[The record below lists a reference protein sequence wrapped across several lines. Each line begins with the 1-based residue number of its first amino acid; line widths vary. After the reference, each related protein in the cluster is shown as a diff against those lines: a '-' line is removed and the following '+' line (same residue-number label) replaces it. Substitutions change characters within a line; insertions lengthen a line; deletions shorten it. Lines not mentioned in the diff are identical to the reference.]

1 MESRP
6 PVPSGELGRL
16 STPAEA
22 YSSKGKQRSRT
33 GCRTCRSRK
42 VKCDERPGGCLN
54 CARLNLSCP
63 NARDHAQTNDLS
75 DDAAQ
80 TQAGLKRLR
89 TFRSCQ
95 ACRSSKTRC
104 SGDRPTCARCQQRD
118 AECVYDGKQA
128 PAWVQTVSSD
138 VDESHEGLLN
148 AGSASQILELNRN
161 SLPSKRPSSH
171 VSDLSEDPTNPPSAA
186 ESSENYCPIDFAWLV
201 SPELPG
207 KDKIVILVEEF
218 FARMH
223 HLRCFGFI
231 HKPSYLQ
238 QLDEQPRKI
247 QQGNTL
253 LHAICALGA
262 KFYAL
267 KSAEHLKLPE
277 DFALRTDL
285 RLGVLVVE
293 SYPLV
298 SQAIILLHEHDLRV
312 GDYASAFMLTGL
324 AVRMAQALQINL
336 EKSCHILASNDQLQ
350 WSHREARRRLMWS
363 VYTMDSGAY
372 LPFLSTEDR
381 TKGPVDTLDLQAQFI
396 RLLSLRRKVLR
407 YVKHLDTALPP
418 WLRGS
423 DFAQL
428 ESALFSWYEE
438 LPGNLQFTQ
447 TAIYMRK
454 ESSQLGALLLLH
466 WTYHQS
472 LCDLNRIGMRDLFQ
486 IRKAINFPPD
496 QSDFQKRTQDRCNE
510 HATAIALMFAEASK
524 HGHACFADT
533 WLPVIAHDSTRV
545 IVHYITHKLGTST
558 HKLAMVRPHS
568 ISCMQANIIA
578 LKKMVPMFQ
587 LAKPLQ
593 MKCES
598 NPKLADLV
606 VNISN
611 RSTSLEAPTQ
621 FTPEYILNPLAIYRM
636 ARRDIDDRE
645 KYAPERASS
654 PSSVSPETAE
664 TTTSPRTPQPY
675 SLPTTGDAAV
685 PPIENPAAF
694 NGPWFAS
701 GVSNTMPVGDNFP
714 LPSSDDNLQNGQYG
728 LYNNR
733 HHFTTFD
740 LVESGPA
747 LLNKNQYLT
756 AILGKV
762 HVGPDHV
769 YPWEIREESE
779 TRDVAYISDRAINV
793 FERSKSENRPFF
805 LTIGFIDPHRDRTR
819 SGFGNEGPFDGRVKK
834 IKYETSDV
842 EIPEFLS
849 DLPGTRQEF
858 ANYYESISRLDQG
871 VGQILEGLKKAGLSD
886 DTLVIFISD
895 NGPPFIN
902 SKTTLYDAGVNL
914 PLIVRQPG
922 SPPSIVNPN
931 LISWVDIL
939 PTILDYARI
948 DAGKGS
954 PERPGRSFLPILST
968 TKELADWD
976 KVYGSHTFH
985 EITNYWP
992 TRYVRNRRYKYH
1004 RNLAWRLDFPFAA
1017 DIYGSLTWEDIRNDE
1032 AKMVG
1037 NRPLKDYFFR
1047 PPEELYDL
1055 GNDPLEVVNL
1065 VKDSAHEKILNEL
1078 RQDLEAWQR
1087 RTEDA
1092 WLYRDGISVLF
1103 VKHHLDAGMQMPDHV
1118 DFDLDKLATRGP
1130 GVKLYENK
1138 PFGSHGA

>member
-277 DFALRTDL
+277 DFALRVGNRWAAKAKML
-285 RLGVLVVE
+285 LLMNVG
-293 SYPLV
+293 YV
-298 SQAIILLHEHDLRV
+298 SVQNTMAIILLHEHDLRV

-363 VYTMDSGAY
+363 VYTMDSWVGSGVDELTLIRESDIKIQLPCNERNFNLEIPCIVETLEKGAY

-587 LAKPLQ
+587 LAKPLYAAASNMLAALLLKQ

-714 LPSSDDNLQNGQYG
+714 LPSSDDNLQAYFPLMFNNFSLPIQEHLHPYG
-728 LYNNR
+728 TMGN
-733 HHFTTFD
+733 
-740 LVESGPA
+740 A
-747 LLNKNQYLT
+747 
-756 AILGKV
+756 
-762 HVGPDHV
+762 
-769 YPWEIREESE
+769 
-779 TRDVAYISDRAINV
+779 
-793 FERSKSENRPFF
+793 
-805 LTIGFIDPHRDRTR
+805 
-819 SGFGNEGPFDGRVKK
+819 SGFG
-834 IKYETSDV
+834 ETVGSIYAPPPD
-842 EIPEFLS
+842 IP
-849 DLPGTRQEF
+849 
-858 ANYYESISRLDQG
+858 
-871 VGQILEGLKKAGLSD
+871 
-886 DTLVIFISD
+886 ISD
-895 NGPPFIN
+895 
-902 SKTTLYDAGVNL
+902 S
-914 PLIVRQPG
+914 PL
-922 SPPSIVNPN
+922 
-931 LISWVDIL
+931 
-939 PTILDYARI
+939 
-948 DAGKGS
+948 
-954 PERPGRSFLPILST
+954 
-968 TKELADWD
+968 
-976 KVYGSHTFH
+976 
-985 EITNYWP
+985 WP
-992 TRYVRNRRYKYH
+992 
-1004 RNLAWRLDFPFAA
+1004 LCQQ
-1017 DIYGSLTWEDIRNDE
+1017 E
-1032 AKMVG
+1032 M
-1037 NRPLKDYFFR
+1037 
-1047 PPEELYDL
+1047 
-1055 GNDPLEVVNL
+1055 
-1065 VKDSAHEKILNEL
+1065 
-1078 RQDLEAWQR
+1078 
-1087 RTEDA
+1087 
-1092 WLYRDGISVLF
+1092 
-1103 VKHHLDAGMQMPDHV
+1103 
-1118 DFDLDKLATRGP
+1118 
-1130 GVKLYENK
+1130 
-1138 PFGSHGA
+1138 

>member
-6 PVPSGELGRL
+6 PVPTGELGRL
-16 STPAEA
+16 LTPAEA
-22 YSSKGKQRSRT
+22 YSNAG
-33 GCRTCRSRK
+33 
-42 VKCDERPGGCLN
+42 RPQKAKDISVLPG
-54 CARLNLSCP
+54 LS
-63 NARDHAQTNDLS
+63 Q
-75 DDAAQ
+75 
-80 TQAGLKRLR
+80 LKNPL
-89 TFRSCQ
+89 FWG
-95 ACRSSKTRC
+95 SS
-104 SGDRPTCARCQQRD
+104 
-118 AECVYDGKQA
+118 YA

-148 AGSASQILELNRN
+148 ADSASQVLELSRN
-161 SLPSKRPSSH
+161 SLPRKRPSSH
-171 VSDLSEDPTNPPSAA
+171 VSDLSEDPTNRPSAT
-186 ESSENYCPIDFAWLV
+186 ESSENYCPTDFSWLM
-201 SPELPG
+201 SPELPD
-207 KDKIVILVEEF
+207 KHKIVILVEEF

-267 KSAEHLKLPE
+267 KSAEHIKLPE
-277 DFALRTDL
+277 DFALR
-285 RLGVLVVE
+285 
-293 SYPLV
+293 
-298 SQAIILLHEHDLRV
+298 AIILLHEHDLRV

-324 AVRMAQALQINL
+324 A
-336 EKSCHILASNDQLQ
+336 
-350 WSHREARRRLMWS
+350 
-363 VYTMDSGAY
+363 
-372 LPFLSTEDR
+372 FLDFLVSAT
-381 TKGPVDTLDLQAQFI
+381 AF
-396 RLLSLRRKVLR
+396 RLLNAIILTKILK
-407 YVKHLDTALPP
+407 YVKHFDTALPP
-418 WLRGS
+418 WLQGS

-447 TAIYMRK
+447 IAIYMRK

-524 HGHACFADT
+524 HG
-533 WLPVIAHDSTRV
+533 
-545 IVHYITHKLGTST
+545 
-558 HKLAMVRPHS
+558 
-568 ISCMQANIIA
+568 
-578 LKKMVPMFQ
+578 
-587 LAKPLQ
+587 
-593 MKCES
+593 
-598 NPKLADLV
+598 
-606 VNISN
+606 
-611 RSTSLEAPTQ
+611 STSLEAPTQ

-636 ARRDIDDRE
+636 ARRDIDKRE

-664 TTTSPRTPQPY
+664 TTTSPRTPRPP
-675 SLPTTGDAAV
+675 SLPTVGDAAV

-694 NGPWFAS
+694 NGPWFDS

-819 SGFGNEGPFDGRVKK
+819 SGFGNEGPFDERVKR
-834 IKYETSDV
+834 IEYDTSDV

-931 LISWVDIL
+931 LISWVDII
-939 PTILDYARI
+939 PTILDYAGI

-968 TKELADWD
+968 TEELADWD
-976 KVYGSHTFH
+976 KVSGVDTFH

-992 TRYVRNRRYKYH
+992 TRYVRSRRYKYH

-1055 GNDPLEVVNL
+1055 ENDPLEVANL

-1138 PFGSHGA
+1138 PFGSQAP

>member
-6 PVPSGELGRL
+6 PVPTGELGRL
-16 STPAEA
+16 LTPAEA

-42 VKCDERPGGCLN
+42 
-54 CARLNLSCP
+54 
-63 NARDHAQTNDLS
+63 
-75 DDAAQ
+75 
-80 TQAGLKRLR
+80 
-89 TFRSCQ
+89 
-95 ACRSSKTRC
+95 
-104 SGDRPTCARCQQRD
+104 
-118 AECVYDGKQA
+118 A
-128 PAWVQTVSSD
+128 PAWAQTVSSD

-148 AGSASQILELNRN
+148 AGSASQVLELSRK
-161 SLPSKRPSSH
+161 SLPRKRPSSH

-186 ESSENYCPIDFAWLV
+186 ESSENYCPTDFAWLL
-201 SPELPG
+201 SPQLPG
-207 KDKIVILVEEF
+207 TDKIVILVEEF

-277 DFALRTDL
+277 DLALRFLDF
-285 RLGVLVVE
+285 
-293 SYPLV
+293 LV
-298 SQAIILLHEHDLRV
+298 SATAFRLLNAIILTKILKWV
-312 GDYASAFMLTGL
+312 GSGVDELTL
-324 AVRMAQALQINL
+324 IQIPCIVETL
-336 EKSCHILASNDQLQ
+336 EK
-350 WSHREARRRLMWS
+350 
-363 VYTMDSGAY
+363 GAY
-372 LPFLSTEDR
+372 LPFISTEDR

-407 YVKHLDTALPP
+407 YVKHLDTALSP
-418 WLRGS
+418 WLQGS

-447 TAIYMRK
+447 TAICMRK

-510 HATAIALMFAEASK
+510 HATAIALMFAEAFK
-524 HGHACFADT
+524 HG
-533 WLPVIAHDSTRV
+533 ST
-545 IVHYITHKLGTST
+545 
-558 HKLAMVRPHS
+558 
-568 ISCMQANIIA
+568 N
-578 LKKMVPMFQ
+578 
-587 LAKPLQ
+587 
-593 MKCES
+593 
-598 NPKLADLV
+598 
-606 VNISN
+606 
-611 RSTSLEAPTQ
+611 LEAPTQ
-621 FTPEYILNPLAIYRM
+621 FTPEYILNPLAIYCM
-636 ARRDIDDRE
+636 ARRDIDERE

-664 TTTSPRTPQPY
+664 TTTSPRTPRPP
-675 SLPTTGDAAV
+675 SSPTAGDAAV

-694 NGPWFAS
+694 NGPWFDS

-714 LPSSDDNLQNGQYG
+714 LPSSDDNLQVSSFVTISN
-728 LYNNR
+728 L
-733 HHFTTFD
+733 
-740 LVESGPA
+740 A
-747 LLNKNQYLT
+747 LL
-756 AILGKV
+756 V
-762 HVGPDHV
+762 VPCRPDHV

-819 SGFGNEGPFDGRVKK
+819 SGFGNEGPFDERVKK
-834 IKYETSDV
+834 IEYETSDV

-939 PTILDYARI
+939 PTILDYAGI

-968 TKELADWD
+968 TEELADWD
-976 KVYGSHTFH
+976 KVSGVDTFH

-1037 NRPLKDYFFR
+1037 NRPLKDHFFR

-1055 GNDPLEVVNL
+1055 ENDPLEVVNL

-1092 WLYRDGISVLF
+1092 WLYRDGIYVLF
-1103 VKHHLDAGMQMPDHV
+1103 VKRHLDAGMQMPDHV

-1130 GVKLYENK
+1130 GVKLYKNK
-1138 PFGSHGA
+1138 PFGSQAP